1 MVNNQSDVRHEP
13 VLVSEVARLL
23 ITDTSGAYL
32 DLTAGGGGHLRALAA
47 RLESRA
53 RLYGLDADEEAVERT
68 TGILQDID
76 QACRI
81 LRGAFGALAK
91 LAPQFEEEQFSGILL
106 DLGLSSYQ
114 LEDEQRG
121 FSFRH
126 EGPLDMRFDRSSGRP
141 ASDLIEGLTQKEL
154 TQLIREYGEERQA
167 ARIAAAIVRERQ
179 KSVIATT
186 AQLADIVT
194 GIVKPPHQNKS
205 LARVFQAL
213 RIAVNRELDQLS
225 EVLPAA
231 MDLLTAGGR
240 LAIISYHSLE
250 DRIVK
255 RFFQTEARGRA
266 ATAKFD
272 PSPDPEA
279 TPRVKIVTRKPVT
292 PGEQEQLANPRA
304 RSAKL
309 RVGERL

>member
-1 MVNNQSDVRHEP
+1 MVSNRSEVRHEP
-13 VLVSEVARLL
+13 VLVSEVAHLL

-53 RLYGLDADEEAVERT
+53 RLYGLDADEEAVGRT

-81 LRGAFGALAK
+81 LRGAFGALAE

-114 LEDEQRG
+114 LEDEHRG

-126 EGPLDMRFDRSSGRP
+126 EGPLDMRFDRSTGRP
-141 ASDLIEGLTQKEL
+141 ASDLIEGLTQKQL
-154 TQLIREYGEERQA
+154 TQLIREFGEERQA

-194 GIVKPPHQNKS
+194 GAVHPPHQNKT
-205 LARVFQAL
+205 LARVFQAF
-213 RIAVNRELDQLS
+213 RIAVNGELDQLAA
-225 EVLPAA
+225 VLPAGMA
-231 MDLLTAGGR
+231 LLASGGR
-240 LAIISYHSLE
+240 LAVISYHSLE

-255 RFFQTEARGRA
+255 RFFQAEARGRV
-266 ATAKFD
+266 ATAAFD

-279 TPRVKIVTRKPVT
+279 EPRLKIVTRKPVT
-292 PGEQEQLANPRA
+292 PGKPEQDANPRA

-309 RVGERL
+309 RVGEKL